1 MGDGQQQ
8 QRPKEG
14 RTQYIRKGSKNF
26 GAKGA
31 RGCLIRAVDYM
42 PDKGGS
48 SWAKKFHDRGTEP
61 ESRKRDDDS

>member
-1 MGDGQQQ
+1 MGSSSNVQ
-8 QRPKEG
+8 
-14 RTQYIRKGSKNF
+14 RKGERSIQEKDQGIF
-26 GAKGA
+26 CAKGA